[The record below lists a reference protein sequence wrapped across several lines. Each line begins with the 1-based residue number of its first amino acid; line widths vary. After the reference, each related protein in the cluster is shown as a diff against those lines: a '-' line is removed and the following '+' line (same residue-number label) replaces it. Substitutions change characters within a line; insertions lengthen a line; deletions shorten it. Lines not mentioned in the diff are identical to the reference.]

1 MGRAGAGG
9 LGSGGE
15 MIEQQA
21 LLEQANPRRPRFH
34 PIVWPALSLSFTQLG
49 QRGEKRGW
57 GGAMNKRLSD
67 IQTSIKVITQSGD
80 FQTTHSDEWKL

>member
-1 MGRAGAGG
+1 MNYVLCTVYHQFIRCICYLYDMEKRRDGESRGGGAGG

-21 LLEQANPRRPRFH
+21 VLEQANPRRPRFH

-57 GGAMNKRLSD
+57 GDAG
-67 IQTSIKVITQSGD
+67 Q
-80 FQTTHSDEWKL
+80 